1 MYFCRIKWGYV
12 PRIYVR
18 FMSQNEIDINKQT
31 LVDNFFRRLKNSYG
45 YQDGQLGKNISL
57 CAGINADI
65 AIWRSEKSKLNG
77 LLPDICVVV
86 VCKAEHIRIQAE
98 EYLDAYRNTQLT
110 TANFFVAHNMKETRV
125 FYIDDCHSGTVEQFG
140 DFPKA
145 TDIVFDSSLKAF
157 VDKMR
162 ECTKDNLIQAFSRC
176 HNIIRNNDKL
186 SPESAFDEISKVIFI
201 KMLYERKPHGELIYS
216 KAKFERDEQQWLNN
230 NKNKDYSAHL
240 FDEVKK
246 LYLDNHL
253 FEKTD
258 ILRIKRNSFL
268 LILKELEVI
277 DLYSLAEDVKGVA
290 FESFLGKTFRGE
302 LGQFFTPRTI
312 VNYMVDVLDVKEGE
326 LVCDP
331 CCGSGGFLIKAFEKV
346 QDDIDRDIRQQMR
359 AIVKSSD
366 SDSEKHRKITTLMLE
381 YEKDR
386 KGSRYYKLCNDYFY
400 GIDANVRM
408 ARTSKMNMIMHG
420 DGHVG
425 VYLNDGLLDVGNV
438 KEGMFDVIL
447 INPPF
452 GVRLDRSIKVKDDKP
467 ILSLFELKSTNA
479 EVLFVERCIRL
490 LKPGG
495 RAGIVLPE
503 GIFNNS
509 SSRKLREYV
518 EAHAHILNITSIPA
532 DVFLASGA
540 NVKPSLLFIRKF
552 TESER
557 KNAKQLNTKIC
568 VSKVDDAGINSLGLP
583 SDNKQLLALAPIVR
597 DWIASGSLKE
607 DDMVRLI
614 NRQEM
619 NDWNVLPLFNTKSVR
634 FKTDAPVVKLAD
646 IMHQTNNWVTIED
659 DIEYTRITVKLFNKG
674 IVVRDIVYGSQF
686 KTKKQQLVRAGQFVI
701 SKIDGKSGA
710 FAFLPSE
717 LDGSIV
723 TPDFPVFD
731 VDEQKVLPE
740 YLELI
745 LSNQAI
751 LDKIKA
757 SCTGSTG
764 RKRLTV
770 SNFLNLQIP
779 LPALTVQ
786 EVYVNKILELKR
798 KKILLEQTIA
808 SEIAEFN
815 NKIFD

>member
-1 MYFCRIKWGYV
+1 MGYI
-12 PRIYVR
+12 PQLDVR
-18 FMSQNEIDINKQT
+18 LMSHNEMDINKQT
-31 LVDNFFRRLKNSYG
+31 LVDDFCQRLMDSYD
-45 YQDGQLGKNISL
+45 YQDGQLGRNVPL
-57 CAGINADI
+57 CAGVNADI
-65 AIWRSEKSKLNG
+65 AIWKSTGSKNKG
-77 LLPDICVVV
+77 FLPDICVVV

-98 EYLDAYRNTQLT
+98 EYLDAYRNTQLAA
-110 TANFFVAHNMKETRV
+110 ANFFVAHNMKETRV
-125 FYIDDCHSGTVEQFG
+125 FYIDDCHAGTVEQFG

-145 TDIVFDSSLKAF
+145 ADIVSDSSLKAF

-201 KMLYERKPHGELIYS
+201 KMLYERNPHGELIYS
-216 KAKFERDEQQWLNN
+216 KARFERDEQQWVSN
-230 NKNKDYSAHL
+230 NKNKDYAAHL

-246 LYLDNHL
+246 LYLDNRL
-253 FEKTD
+253 FDKSDT
-258 ILRIKRNSFL
+258 LRIKRDSFL

-277 DLYSLAEDVKGVA
+277 DLYSMAEDVKGVA

-312 VNYMVDVLDVKEGE
+312 VNYMVDVLDIKEGE

-346 QDDIDRDIRQQMR
+346 QDDIDRDIHQQIR
-359 AIVKSSD
+359 TIVESAESD
-366 SDSEKHRKITTLMLE
+366 AEKHNKIAALSSE
-381 YEKDR
+381 YDKDR
-386 KGSRYYKLCNDYFY
+386 RGSRYYKLCNDYFY
-400 GIDANVRM
+400 GVDANVRM

-425 VYLNDGLLDVGNV
+425 VYLHDGLLDVGNV

-467 ILSLFELKSTNA
+467 ISSLFEMNSTNA

-503 GIFNNS
+503 GVFNNS
-509 SSRKLREYV
+509 SSQKLREYV
-518 EAHAHILNITSIPA
+518 EGNAHILNITSIPA

-540 NVKPSLLFIRKF
+540 NVKPSLLFIKKF
-552 TESER
+552 TESEK
-557 KNAKQLNTKIC
+557 KNAKQHNAKIC
-568 VSKVDDAGINSLGLP
+568 ISKVDDAGINSLGLP

-597 DWIASGSLKE
+597 EWIARGNFKE
-607 DDMVRLI
+607 NDMARLI
-614 NRQEM
+614 DRQEM
-619 NDWNVLPLFNTKSVR
+619 NDWNVLPVFSVKPVR
-634 FKTDAPVVKLAD
+634 FKTDAPVVKLSD
-646 IMHQTNNWVTIED
+646 ILHQTNNLITIKD
-659 DIEYTRITVKLFNKG
+659 DREYTRITVKLFNKG
-674 IVVRDIVYGSQF
+674 IVIRDVVYGYQV
-686 KTKKQQLVRAGQFVI
+686 KTKKQFLVRTGQFVI

-710 FAFLPSE
+710 FAFLPAE
-717 LDGSIV
+717 LDGCIV
-723 TPDFPVFD
+723 THDFPVFD
-731 VDEQKVLPE
+731 VDLNKVLPE

-757 SCTGSTG
+757 ICTGSTG

-779 LPALTVQ
+779 LPSLCVQ
-786 EVYVNKILELKR
+786 ETYVNKIIDLKR
-798 KKILLEQTIA
+798 KRVLLEQSIEN
-808 SEIAEFN
+808 EIAEFN
-815 NKIFD
+815 DKIFD

>member
-1 MYFCRIKWGYV
+1 MGYI
-12 PRIYVR
+12 PQLDVR
-18 FMSQNEIDINKQT
+18 LMSHNEMDINKQT
-31 LVDNFFRRLKNSYG
+31 LVDDFCQRLMDSYD
-45 YQDGQLGKNISL
+45 YQDGQLGRNVPL
-57 CAGINADI
+57 CAGVNADI
-65 AIWRSEKSKLNG
+65 AIWKSTGSKNKG
-77 LLPDICVVV
+77 FLPDICVVV

-98 EYLDAYRNTQLT
+98 EYLDAYRNTQLAA
-110 TANFFVAHNMKETRV
+110 ANFFVAHNMKETRV
-125 FYIDDCHSGTVEQFG
+125 FYIDDCHAGTVEQFG

-145 TDIVFDSSLKAF
+145 ADIVSDSSLKAF

-201 KMLYERKPHGELIYS
+201 KMLYERNPHGELIYS
-216 KAKFERDEQQWLNN
+216 KARFERDEQQWVSN
-230 NKNKDYSAHL
+230 NKNKDYAAHL

-246 LYLDNHL
+246 LYLDNRL
-253 FEKTD
+253 FDKSDT
-258 ILRIKRNSFL
+258 LRIKRDSFL

-277 DLYSLAEDVKGVA
+277 DLYSMAEDVKGVA

-312 VNYMVDVLDVKEGE
+312 VNYMVDVLDIKEGE

-346 QDDIDRDIRQQMR
+346 QDDIDRDIHQQIR
-359 AIVKSSD
+359 TIVESAESD
-366 SDSEKHRKITTLMLE
+366 AEKHNKIAALSSE
-381 YEKDR
+381 YDKDR
-386 KGSRYYKLCNDYFY
+386 RGSRYYKLCNDYFY
-400 GIDANVRM
+400 GVDANVRM

-425 VYLNDGLLDVGNV
+425 VYLHDGLLDVGNV

-452 GVRLDRSIKVKDDKP
+452 GVRLDRTIKVKDDKP
-467 ILSLFELKSTNA
+467 ISSLFEMNSTNA

-503 GIFNNS
+503 GVFNNS
-509 SSRKLREYV
+509 SSQKLREYV
-518 EAHAHILNITSIPA
+518 EGNAHILNITSIPA

-540 NVKPSLLFIRKF
+540 NVKPSILFIKKF

-557 KNAKQLNTKIC
+557 KNAKRHNAKIC
-568 VSKVDDAGINSLGLP
+568 ISKVDDAGINSLGLP

-597 DWIASGSLKE
+597 EWIARGNFKE
-607 DDMVRLI
+607 NDMARLI
-614 NRQEM
+614 DRQEM
-619 NDWNVLPLFNTKSVR
+619 NDWNVLPVFSIKPVR
-634 FKTDAPVVKLAD
+634 FKTDAPVVKLSD
-646 IMHQTNNWVTIED
+646 ILHQTNNLITIKD
-659 DIEYTRITVKLFNKG
+659 DREYTRITVKLFNKG
-674 IVVRDIVYGSQF
+674 IVIRDVVFGYQF
-686 KTKKQQLVRAGQFVI
+686 KTKKQFLVRTGQFVI

-710 FAFLPSE
+710 FAFLPAE
-717 LDGSIV
+717 LDGCIV
-723 TPDFPVFD
+723 THDFPVFD
-731 VDEQKVLPE
+731 VDLNKVLPE

-757 SCTGSTG
+757 ICTGSTG

-779 LPALTVQ
+779 LPSLCVQ
-786 EVYVNKILELKR
+786 ETYVNKIIDLKR
-798 KKILLEQTIA
+798 KRVLLEQSIEN
-808 SEIAEFN
+808 EIAEFN
-815 NKIFD
+815 DKIFD